1 MVKYKESPDP
11 LKKSDR
17 MEHQRK
23 KVKMGTEKELSKQ
36 HPGQQV
42 NTERLE
48 KQINFIREMDKEK
61 FIGRQTYLSDGKRKE
76 NDVEHA
82 WHLALMTLLLSEYAN
97 EKIDVLKTMTMVLF
111 HDVVEI
117 DAGDTYAYDEEGK
130 KTQAEREQKAAERLY
145 GLLPEDQGKKLKVL
159 WEEFEAKNTPES
171 RFARTMDNL
180 QPVIL
185 NAATDGKAWKEH
197 GVRLSQFMGRQ
208 EDTPKGSEALWEYE
222 WEKLVKPF
230 LENGTIEDDR

>member
-1 MVKYKESPDP
+1 MN
-11 LKKSDR
+11 
-17 MEHQRK
+17 
-23 KVKMGTEKELSKQ
+23 TEKEQKEIEEKWQ
-36 HPGQQV
+36 
-42 NTERLE
+42 TERLE

-76 NDVEHA
+76 NDAEHA

-97 EKIDVLKTMTMVLF
+97 EKIDTLKTMTMVLF

-130 KTQAEREQKAAERLY
+130 KTQAQREQKAAERLY
-145 GLLPEDQGKKLKVL
+145 GLLPEDQGAKLKAI

-171 RFARTMDNL
+171 RFAHTMDNL

-185 NAATDGKAWKEH
+185 NAATDGKAWLEH
-197 GVRLSQFMGRQ
+197 GVHLSQILGRNKKTAEGSRELWQ
-208 EDTPKGSEALWEYE
+208 YAYEKMIAPNAAKGRI
-222 WEKLVKPF
+222 
-230 LENGTIEDDR
+230 IED

>member
-1 MVKYKESPDP
+1 MN
-11 LKKSDR
+11 
-17 MEHQRK
+17 
-23 KVKMGTEKELSKQ
+23 TEKEQKEQ
-36 HPGQQV
+36 TEVEKRWQA
-42 NTERLE
+42 ERLE
-48 KQINFIREMDKEK
+48 QQIHFIREMDKEK

-76 NDVEHA
+76 NDAEHA

-130 KTQAEREQKAAERLY
+130 KTQAAREQKAAERLY
-145 GLLPEDQGKKLKVL
+145 GLLPKDQGAKLKAI
-159 WEEFEAKNTPES
+159 WDEFEAKNTPES

-208 EDTPKGSEALWEYE
+208 EDTPKGSEILWEYE

-230 LENGTIEDDR
+230 IADGTIEDDR

>member
-1 MVKYKESPDP
+1 MN
-11 LKKSDR
+11 
-17 MEHQRK
+17 
-23 KVKMGTEKELSKQ
+23 TEKEQKEIEEKWQ
-36 HPGQQV
+36 
-42 NTERLE
+42 TERLE

-76 NDVEHA
+76 NDAEHA

-97 EKIDVLKTMTMVLF
+97 EKIDTLKTMTMVLF

-130 KTQAEREQKAAERLY
+130 KTQAQREQKAAERLY
-145 GLLPEDQGKKLKVL
+145 GLLPEDQGAKLKAI

-171 RFARTMDNL
+171 RFAHTMDNL

-185 NAATDGKAWKEH
+185 NASTDGKA
-197 GVRLSQFMGRQ
+197 RTSS
-208 EDTPKGSEALWEYE
+208 TPKPVYGPTGRYAKGLRNT
-222 WEKLVKPF
+222 
-230 LENGTIEDDR
+230 LEI

>member
-1 MVKYKESPDP
+1 MMQKE
-11 LKKSDR
+11 
-17 MEHQRK
+17 
-23 KVKMGTEKELSKQ
+23 EKE
-36 HPGQQV
+36 
-42 NTERLE
+42 RLG

-76 NDVEHA
+76 NDAEHA

-117 DAGDTYAYDEEGK
+117 DAGDTYEYDEEGK
-130 KTQAEREQKAAERLY
+130 KTQADREQKAAKRLY
-145 GLLPEDQGKKLKVL
+145 GLLPEDQGTKLKAL
-159 WEEFEAKNTPES
+159 WEEFEARNTPES
-171 RFARTMDNL
+171 RFAHTMDNL

-185 NAATDGKAWKEH
+185 NAATGGKAWKEH

-208 EDTPKGSEALWEYE
+208 EDTKKGSETLWKYE
-222 WEKLVKPF
+222 WEELVRPF
-230 LENGTIEDDR
+230 LEDGTIEDDR